1 MNSAQGTAFL
11 QLVNEMEKV
20 MTDQQELIGR
30 AEKELMVITEEYSQ
44 SLEKIVELEK
54 ENEKLRYLLQRYRKQ
69 SSSD

>member
-1 MNSAQGTAFL
+1 MNSEQGTAFL
-11 QLVNEMEKV
+11 QLVDEMEKV

-54 ENEKLRYLLQRYRKQ
+54 ENEKLRYLLRRYRKQ

>member
-1 MNSAQGTAFL
+1 MNSEQGTAFL
-11 QLVNEMEKV
+11 QLVDEMEKV

>member
-1 MNSAQGTAFL
+1 MNSEQGTAFL

-20 MTDQQELIGR
+20 MTDQQDLIGR

>member
-1 MNSAQGTAFL
+1 MNSEQGTAFL

>member
-1 MNSAQGTAFL
+1 MNSEQGIAFL
-11 QLVNEMEKV
+11 QLVDAMEKV

>member
-1 MNSAQGTAFL
+1 MNSEQGTAFL

-20 MTDQQELIGR
+20 MTDQQKLIGR